1 MRYGTKY
8 VEIEAHPWDGDWK
21 ALSDWAGSVGDG
33 GGTAL
38 IHTDGPEGR
47 KLEIKTLEGTMLA
60 TLNDFIICGLN
71 GEFYPCKPDIFNKKY
86 RRAEPSKGARSYP
99 FATPRCWK
107 NKENSQLY
115 KVVPWFQ
122 PIDNDSRIDFV
133 GLFKEIEPN
142 MLQDVMGDMEIYSGL
157 VMQLGYLVESEN
169 RMWFGLIGGNWEEM
183 FEDIEPWNEAEHRP
197 NARNMTVEGISEA
210 NKG

>member
-8 VEIEAHPWDGDWK
+8 VEIEAKQWDGDWK
-21 ALSDWAGSVGDG
+21 EMSDWAGSVSDG
-33 GGTAL
+33 GGTEL
-38 IHTDGPEGR
+38 IYTSDSQL
-47 KLEIKTLEGTMLA
+47 KIKTLEGTMNA
-60 TLNDFIICGLN
+60 DRGDYIICGLN

-86 RRAEPSKGARSYP
+86 RRADPSTGARSYP

-107 NKENSQLY
+107 NKENNQLY

-122 PIDNDSRIDFV
+122 PIDNDSRINFV
-133 GLFKEIEPN
+133 GLFQEIEPT

-169 RMWFGLIGGNWEEM
+169 RMWFGLIVDDPKEM
-183 FEDIEPWNEAEHRP
+183 FEDIGPWNEAEHRP
-197 NARNMTVEGISEA
+197 NAKNMTVEGIRASQE
-210 NKG
+210 